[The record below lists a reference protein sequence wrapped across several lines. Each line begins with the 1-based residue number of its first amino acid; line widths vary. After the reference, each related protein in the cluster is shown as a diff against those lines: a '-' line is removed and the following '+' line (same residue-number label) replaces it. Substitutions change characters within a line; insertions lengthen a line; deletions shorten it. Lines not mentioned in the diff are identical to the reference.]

1 MHMGPGEEKDDKFS
15 QAAESAENQ
24 NQSQSQKVAPQQVKS
39 NDRNLDDEDEDLN
52 GSAEFVG
59 AK

>member
-24 NQSQSQKVAPQQVKS
+24 NQSQSQKVAP
-39 NDRNLDDEDEDLN
+39 
-52 GSAEFVG
+52 
-59 AK
+59 